1 MNKSLADILRDYRLH
16 TGLTQKALAEKLAVD
31 VHTVAKWETGKS
43 LPRAEHLINLL
54 NWCGVPCGC
63 PKKP

>member
-31 VHTVAKWETGKS
+31 VHTLPNGKREN
-43 LPRAEHLINLL
+43 PYR
-54 NWCGVPCGC
+54 VPSI
-63 PKKP
+63 

>member
-31 VHTVAKWETGKS
+31 VHTVAKWETGQS
-43 LPRAEHLINLL
+43 LPRAEHLMKLL
-54 NWCGVPCGC
+54 TL
-63 PKKP
+63 